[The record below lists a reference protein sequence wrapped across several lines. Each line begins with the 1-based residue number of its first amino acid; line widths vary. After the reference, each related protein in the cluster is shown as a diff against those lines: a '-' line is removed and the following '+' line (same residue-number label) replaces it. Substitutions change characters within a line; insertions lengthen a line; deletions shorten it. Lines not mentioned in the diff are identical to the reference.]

1 MPKRPRPANVGNAES
16 KGQWRPVTK
25 GKTAPTAAPP
35 VFLTGSLKDMPPP
48 TPQTSAST
56 VGRGGL
62 AHEGFAPR
70 PRLATPAPKRN
81 LVSPGVCQRCSGAGF
96 MDTLKEYNHI
106 SGLCFR
112 CHGDG
117 WQETDPIALARDEA
131 DRARRKSARLAAT
144 QSQRERRR
152 MEQQATKAAR
162 DYDRAHR
169 DTHAALG
176 LEMLQVLEP
185 HRHRMA
191 VRNME
196 SRTDE
201 VCAALNTYAADHLKQ
216 FREQL
221 RA

>member
-1 MPKRPRPANVGNAES
+1 MPGLL
-16 KGQWRPVTK
+16 
-25 GKTAPTAAPP
+25 TAASKFSTSQSIS
-35 VFLTGSLKDMPPP
+35 VF
-48 TPQTSAST
+48 
-56 VGRGGL
+56 
-62 AHEGFAPR
+62 
-70 PRLATPAPKRN
+70 
-81 LVSPGVCQRCSGAGF
+81 
-96 MDTLKEYNHI
+96 
-106 SGLCFR
+106 
-112 CHGDG
+112 
-117 WQETDPIALARDEA
+117 
-131 DRARRKSARLAAT
+131 SARLAAT

-201 VCAALNTYAADHLKQ
+201 VCAALNTYAADHLDQ